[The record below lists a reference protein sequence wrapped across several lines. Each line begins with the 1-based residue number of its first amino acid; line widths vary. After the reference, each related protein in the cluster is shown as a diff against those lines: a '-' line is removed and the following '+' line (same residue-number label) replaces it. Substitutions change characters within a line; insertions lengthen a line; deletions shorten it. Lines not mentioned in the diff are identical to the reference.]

1 MFLRPTIR
9 KKDGK
14 EHCYWSIVE
23 SRRVAGG
30 RVVQRHVL
38 YLGEINSSQ
47 ELAWRKSIEVLAQD
61 GAASMPRTYALF
73 PEDRCEGVLPDESV
87 VRLKLKSLQLH
98 RPRQWG
104 ACWLTLTL
112 WQLLDLD
119 VFWAER
125 LPSSRKGTRWDL
137 VLFVL
142 AAYRL
147 IEPGS
152 EWRLHREWY
161 GRTALKDLLGADDTL
176 ADPHLLYGCHKR
188 LLEHKRALFS
198 HLMGRWRDL
207 FNVTFEVLLY
217 DLTSTYFE
225 SDPPLGEDDK
235 RRHGY
240 SRDHRF
246 DCVQIVIALIVTPEG
261 LPLAYE
267 VLPGNTNDSTTLR
280 TFLAKIE
287 HQYGKAQRIWCM
299 DRGVPTEA
307 VLAEMRRSEP
317 PVQYLVGTPKGRLNK
332 LEKSL
337 VTKPWHSARAG
348 VKVKLVPQDNEL
360 YVFAES
366 QDRIAKERSMR
377 RRKLKWLW
385 ARLAQLQG
393 MELTRDELL
402 MKLGSAKSKVPA
414 AWRLIDVKVDARGA
428 GFTYTLNRTKLRI
441 VLRREG
447 RYLLRTNLTE
457 TDPVKLWN
465 YYLQL
470 VQVEEAFRT
479 LKSDLAIRPIF
490 HQKMQHIEAHVFISF
505 LAYCLY
511 VTLGRHLKSLA
522 PGLTSRSA
530 LEKFAAVQMVDVRI
544 PTTDG
549 RELLLTR
556 YTQPE
561 PELKLLL
568 ERLHLELPAQPPPK
582 ISAAQTLSANAM

>member
-1 MFLRPTIR
+1 MFLRATNR

-14 EHCYWSIVE
+14 EHRYFSVVE
-23 SRRVAGG
+23 NRRVAGG

-47 ELAWRKSIEVLAQD
+47 ELAWRKSIEVLED
-61 GAASMPRTYALF
+61 GESAPRNYALF
-73 PEDRCEGVLPDESV
+73 PEDRCEGLLPDESI
-87 VRLKLKSLQLH
+87 VRLKLKSMQLC

-104 ACWLTLTL
+104 ACWLALQL
-112 WQLLDLD
+112 WQMLDLD

-125 LPSSRKGTRWDL
+125 LPPSRKGTRWDL
-137 VLFVL
+137 VVFVL

-147 IEPGS
+147 IAPGS
-152 EWRLHREWY
+152 EWRLHREWF
-161 GRTALKDLLGADDTL
+161 GRTALKDLLGVDESL
-176 ADPHLLYGCHKR
+176 ADPHVLYGCHDR
-188 LLEHKRALFS
+188 LLEHKQALFT
-198 HLMGRWRDL
+198 HLTARWRDL

-225 SDPPLGEDDK
+225 SNPPMDEEDK

-267 VLPGNTNDSTTLR
+267 VLPGNTNETKTLR
-280 TFLAKIE
+280 SFLAKIE

-299 DRGVPTEA
+299 DRGIPTEE

-317 PVQYLVGTPKGRLNK
+317 PVQYLVGTPKGRLSR
-332 LEKSL
+332 LEQSL
-337 VTKPWHSARAG
+337 TTKPWHSARAG
-348 VKVKLVPQDNEL
+348 VKVKLLPEDGEL

-366 QDRIAKERSMR
+366 RDRIGKERSMR
-377 RRKLKWLW
+377 RRQMKWLW
-385 ARLAQLQG
+385 ARLAQLQS
-393 MELTRDELL
+393 MELTRDALL
-402 MKLGSAKSKVPA
+402 MKLGSAQSKVPA
-414 AWRLIDVKVDARGA
+414 AWRLVQVKVAKNG
-428 GFTYTLNRTKLRI
+428 GSFTYALNRKKLKVTR
-441 VLRREG
+441 RREG

-470 VQVEEAFRT
+470 GQVEEAFRT

-490 HQKMQHIEAHVFISF
+490 HQDQSRIEAHVFVAF

-511 VTLGRHLKSLA
+511 VTLGRQLKALA
-522 PGLTSRSA
+522 PGLTARNA
-530 LEKFAAVQMVDVRI
+530 LEKFAAMQMVDVRI

-549 RELLLTR
+549 REVLLTR

-561 PELKLLL
+561 QELELLL
-568 ERLHLELPAQPPPK
+568 EQLKLALPAQPPPK
-582 ISAAQTLSANAM
+582 ISAAQAAPASLL

>member
-1 MFLRPTIR
+1 
-9 KKDGK
+9 
-14 EHCYWSIVE
+14 
-23 SRRVAGG
+23 
-30 RVVQRHVL
+30 
-38 YLGEINSSQ
+38 
-47 ELAWRKSIEVLAQD
+47 
-61 GAASMPRTYALF
+61 
-73 PEDRCEGVLPDESV
+73 
-87 VRLKLKSLQLH
+87 
-98 RPRQWG
+98 
-104 ACWLTLTL
+104 
-112 WQLLDLD
+112 
-119 VFWAER
+119 
-125 LPSSRKGTRWDL
+125 
-137 VLFVL
+137 
-142 AAYRL
+142 
-147 IEPGS
+147 
-152 EWRLHREWY
+152 
-161 GRTALKDLLGADDTL
+161 
-176 ADPHLLYGCHKR
+176 
-188 LLEHKRALFS
+188 
-198 HLMGRWRDL
+198 MGRWRDL
-207 FNVTFEVLLY
+207 FNASFEVLLY

-225 SDPPLGEDDK
+225 SDPPLGEHDK
-235 RRHGY
+235 RRFGY

-267 VLPGNTNDSTTLR
+267 VLPGNTCDSTTLR
-280 TFLAKIE
+280 AFLAKIE
-287 HQYGKAQRIWCM
+287 KQYGKAERVWCM
-299 DRGVPTEA
+299 DRGIPTED

-317 PVQYLVGTPKGRLNK
+317 PVQYLVGTPKGRLNR

-337 VTKPWHSARAG
+337 LAKPWHSARPG
-348 VKVKLVPQDNEL
+348 VKVKLLPQDNEL

-366 QDRIAKERSMR
+366 HDRIAKERSMR

-385 ARLAQLQG
+385 ARLAQLQN

-414 AWRLIDVKVDARGA
+414 AWRLVDVKVEEGA
-428 GFTYTLNRTKLRI
+428 ASFTYRLNREKLRI

-447 RYLLRTNLTE
+447 RYLLRTNLTD

-490 HQKMQHIEAHVFISF
+490 HQSMETIEAHVFISF

-511 VTLGRHLKSLA
+511 VTLGRQLKSLA

-556 YTQPE
+556 HTQPE

-568 ERLHLELPAQPPPK
+568 ERLRLELPAQPPPK
-582 ISAAQTLSANAM
+582 ISAAQAIAATAV